1 MTTSPSC
8 ARGAHTILVLSGCSC
23 SPASAILSSRAARTS
38 LACRSVAQV
47 HHSVV
52 GEALERDG
60 RELAF
65 QPRVERVVHEQV
77 GEHGR

>member
-1 MTTSPSC
+1 
-8 ARGAHTILVLSGCSC
+8 
-23 SPASAILSSRAARTS
+23 
-38 LACRSVAQV
+38 V